1 MLFSRSIL
9 IILLLLL
16 QIVFLAEAYI
26 WLDQYRTWFFVIERL
41 LSLVAIFYLING
53 EMDAL
58 SRVTWLIL
66 IMIAPLLGSALL
78 LYTRLDLGYR
88 GLQRRIDVVTEESA
102 QFLQTKPEI
111 LAALKSNA
119 STTYHL
125 VRYFEKCRGDFP
137 AYQNTQVTYFP
148 LGENFFE
155 DFKKEL
161 LKAKKYIFLEFFII
175 DEGLMWGEILNIL

>member
-1 MLFSRSIL
+1 M
-9 IILLLLL
+9 LLLL

-41 LSLVAIFYLING
+41 LSLVAIFHLING

-102 QFLQTKPEI
+102 QFLQTKPE
-111 LAALKSNA
+111 
-119 STTYHL
+119 
-125 VRYFEKCRGDFP
+125 
-137 AYQNTQVTYFP
+137 
-148 LGENFFE
+148 
-155 DFKKEL
+155 
-161 LKAKKYIFLEFFII
+161 
-175 DEGLMWGEILNIL
+175 

>member
-1 MLFSRSIL
+1 MFLL
-9 IILLLLL
+9 IQVI
-16 QIVFLAEAYI
+16 FLAAAYL
-26 WLDQYRTWFFVIERL
+26 WLDQYRTWFFIVERA

-88 GLQRRIDVVTEESA
+88 GLQRRVDVVTEESA

-155 DFKKEL
+155 DFKKRA
-161 LKAKKYIFLEFFII
+161 AKSEKIHFPRIFHH
-175 DEGLMWGEILNIL
+175 